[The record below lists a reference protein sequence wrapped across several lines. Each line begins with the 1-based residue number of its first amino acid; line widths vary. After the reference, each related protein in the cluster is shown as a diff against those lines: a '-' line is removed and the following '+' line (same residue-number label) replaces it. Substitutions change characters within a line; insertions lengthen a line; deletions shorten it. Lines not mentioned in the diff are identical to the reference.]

1 VLERILLTP
10 LPFPT
15 NCYQDSQTDHDDL
28 QELRLHGLGHMLTD
42 QDYQALTVCHRRQ
55 GLTPKI
61 LQKWVTVSYE
71 ANSFQLNK
79 NSFYVSFMISSVLTL
94 GMITPVKLM

>member
-1 VLERILLTP
+1 
-10 LPFPT
+10 
-15 NCYQDSQTDHDDL
+15 
-28 QELRLHGLGHMLTD
+28 MLTD
-42 QDYQALTVCHRRQ
+42 QDYQALMVCRRRQ

-94 GMITPVKLM
+94 EMITPVKLM